1 LIGAA
6 KVYRNPSIAKGPN
19 QYRLL
24 ELSSKL
30 ESADQHSLVAIL
42 YEELLR
48 SLDVLAAALRHG
60 RNLSCEHHVVRA
72 KSILI
77 ALSTSLDF
85 EQGQLIAA
93 TLDGV
98 YRAMMKQLDQVVFN
112 QAEEKLSELRSG
124 VLNVSDAWNAIIPQ
138 RI

>member
-48 SLDVLAAALRHG
+48 SLDVLAAALRQG